1 MQFAGGGCRIVVAA
15 ATAAPSRHLSA
26 AAQLTGDPEPD
37 AFYYRTR
44 IKPVEAGLAKM
55 A

>member
-1 MQFAGGGCRIVVAA
+1 V
-15 ATAAPSRHLSA
+15 PLL
-26 AAQLTGDPEPD
+26 QLMGNPEPD